1 MNEKPIKKVL
11 ANKEIMHSKDLETFL
26 NLFRS
31 TEEQYNIH
39 YDNVNKCDK
48 EQQNIL
54 HDFEF
59 PKPNYKERGKL
70 GTQLTNLRDERRVS
84 KDSVELTKD
93 IVQFCKDNKA
103 FIDKLKRLLG
113 DLRKKENEL
122 ENRVYRRR

>member
-11 ANKEIMHSKDLETFL
+11 SNKEIMHSKDLENFL

-31 TEEQYNIH
+31 SEEQYNIH
-39 YDNVNKCDK
+39 FENVNKCDK

-54 HDFEF
+54 HDFELLDL
-59 PKPNYKERGKL
+59 NYKNRAKL
-70 GTQLTNLRDERRVS
+70 GTRLKNLRMERRNS
-84 KDSVELTKD
+84 KDTVELTKD
-93 IVQFCKDNKA
+93 IVQFYKDNKA
-103 FIDKLKRLLG
+103 FIGKLERLLG